1 MHGTVRRT
9 NQRIRSKR
17 MRLTDQSPSER
28 GIRKGRFSPG
38 YKTGNTKGA
47 SVNQGLE
54 LRHTI
59 PTVGMNEEFSQT
71 KTSYNA

>member
-17 MRLTDQSPSER
+17 MRLTDQSSSER

-54 LRHTI
+54 LRHYHSHR
-59 PTVGMNEEFSQT
+59 GNERGILANQDQL
-71 KTSYNA
+71 